1 MSSKVGQVY
10 FAREKRA
17 PFLNLGLEG
26 AVEYSEATAEVI
38 DKEVREIIDA
48 QYARALQILRE
59 KKDILDKGAKVLLEK
74 EKMDGEELKALMDE
88 VSGGPEEATP

>member
-38 DKEVREIIDA
+38 DSEVREIINE
-48 QYARALQILRE
+48 QYARALKILRE
-59 KKDILDKGAKVLLEK
+59 KKDVLDRGAKILLEK
-74 EKMDGEELKALMDE
+74 EKMDGEELKALMEE
-88 VSGGPEEATP
+88 VSGDAGEGSS